1 MASHPWSDEQ
11 RAKFTATMK
20 AKRRPKR
27 KKKLTP
33 VKRALKAARF
43 RATMAAKRASRA
55 EANADFNSR
64 EEIHGREGRP
74 FAEVVAS
81 ASAER
86 KLELIRQI
94 LDL

>member
-64 EEIHGREGRP
+64 DEIHGRSTDTISELLEARNNK
-74 FAEVVAS
+74 
-81 ASAER
+81 R
-86 KLELIRQI
+86 KLEMIRQI